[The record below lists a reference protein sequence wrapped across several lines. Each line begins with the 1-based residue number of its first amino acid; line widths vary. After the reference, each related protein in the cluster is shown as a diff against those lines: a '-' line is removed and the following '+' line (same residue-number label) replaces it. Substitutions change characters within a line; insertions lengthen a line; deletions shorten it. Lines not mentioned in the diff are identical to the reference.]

1 MGAICLYNATGKVAP
16 QGRVGY
22 MLLRTYR
29 LTDKFGLF
37 ILKSFSFVVLIMT
50 DSVSVVFGIFSKGG
64 LGAGGVL
71 LAVVVGLAT
80 LLLRVLR
87 FLRDI
92 LFWILHKLGR
102 VVSITGKSAT
112 KGATNI
118 GGKAVRGVSDGT
130 SSAMARRS
138 ARVEI
143 DTTLAEDP
151 LRAQNR
157 VLSGLIVVVLMV
169 LIGVVI
175 WATSRPNTTP
185 IAPLSPNL
193 GLNVG
198 VPTQSAE
205 QPAVVLNV
213 PTAIPT
219 ITPIP
224 AVLQSAG
231 TLAYVVREAGQWDI
245 WAVPVGTRNALRIVN
260 SPEDDR
266 DPAWS
271 HDGTRLAYASR
282 REDSNWDLYI
292 YDLRTGG
299 TNRMTFN
306 LAFEANPQWS
316 PDDLYLVYESYQQT
330 THLDLYFMRSD
341 GSEVP
346 QRLPA
351 SSDAPDFS
359 PAWSPDGRRI
369 AFVSWRDGNQDIYIF
384 DFNTGDTVN
393 VTNTPNRQEDY
404 PAWSPDGD
412 TLAFSAPENGI
423 ETVFVQDLTNN
434 SPSQAFRRGR
444 MPAWSPDGLSIA
456 FMVDATD
463 LSATFITVASFSD
476 GGVATEVIQAPFGAG
491 HPFWMDAPLPPA
503 LVNAGGFPLA
513 NTDPLF
519 IEQERPPSGDPPY
532 GLGALVNV
540 SNASQPILSER
551 VNDSFNE
558 LRVRANEV
566 IGVDFLG
573 DITDALW
580 TLEHRR
586 QVGETVRNWHYT
598 GRAFSINRNQVGFP
612 PPFEVI
618 REDSD
623 LATYWRIYVRVAETA
638 QNGSL
643 GEPLRRM
650 PWDFSAAVQGDVDAY
665 NQGGRLRGQMPSGY
679 YVDLTTL
686 ALDYGWTRDA
696 TTSDWRNNFNGR
708 SYWIFQKRDGLQWY
722 NAMRELYAESQLGG
736 FVPTPTPAPIPT
748 LTQQP

>member
-1 MGAICLYNATGKVAP
+1 
-16 QGRVGY
+16 

-29 LTDKFGLF
+29 LTDKLGLF
-37 ILKSFSFVVLIMT
+37 ILKSLSFFALIMT
-50 DSVSVVFGIFSKGG
+50 DSLSVVMGIFSKGG
-64 LGAGGVL
+64 LGVGGAL
-71 LAVVVGLAT
+71 FVVFKGIAT

-92 LFWILHKLGR
+92 LFWILDKIGRLAGVLLG
-102 VVSITGKSAT
+102 VFSIAGKSAT
-112 KGATNI
+112 KGATNV

-130 SSAMARRS
+130 ATAMARRS

-157 VLSGLIVVVLMV
+157 VLSGLIVVVLLA
-169 LIGVVI
+169 LIGVVV
-175 WATSRPNTTP
+175 WATSRNNNVPVV
-185 IAPLSPNL
+185 PLSPNL
-193 GLNVG
+193 DLNSG
-198 VPTQSAE
+198 IPTQSIE
-205 QPAVVLNV
+205 QPDVVLNV
-213 PTAIPT
+213 QTPIPTA
-219 ITPIP
+219 TPIP

-231 TLAYVVREAGQWDI
+231 TLAYVVREVGQTDI
-245 WAVPVGTRNALRIVN
+245 WAIPIGTRNSLRIVN
-260 SPEDDR
+260 SPEHDR

-271 HDGTRLAYASR
+271 SDGTRLAYASR

-299 TNRMTFN
+299 TTRMTFN
-306 LAFEANPQWS
+306 LAFEANPKWS

-330 THLDLYFMRSD
+330 THLDLYYMRSD
-341 GSEVP
+341 GSAVP
-346 QRLPA
+346 ERLPA

-369 AFVSWRDGNQDIYIF
+369 AFVSWREGNQDIYLF
-384 DFNTGDTVN
+384 DFNTGETTN
-393 VTNTPNRQEDY
+393 LTNTPTRHEDY
-404 PAWSPDGD
+404 PVWSPDGA
-412 TLAFSAPENGI
+412 TLAYSAPENGI
-423 ETVFVQDLTNN
+423 ETVFTQDLTTNT
-434 SPSQAFRRGR
+434 PPQAFRRGR

-463 LSATFITVASFSD
+463 LSATFITVAPFID
-476 GGVATEVIQAPFGAG
+476 GGVATEVLQVPYGAE
-491 HPFWMDAPLPPA
+491 HPIWMDAPLPPA

-513 NTDPLF
+513 ITDPLYV
-519 IEQERPPSGDPPY
+519 EQSRPPSGDPPY
-532 GLGALVNV
+532 GLGPLVNI
-540 SNASQPILSER
+540 SQASQPVLSER
-551 VNDSFNE
+551 VNDSFNA
-558 LRVRANEV
+558 LRIRANEI

-586 QVGETVRNWHYT
+586 EIGEPVRNWHYT

-612 PPFEVI
+612 PPFEVV

-623 LATYWRIYVRVAETA
+623 LATYWRIYVRVAEDA

-650 PWDFSAAVQGDVDAY
+650 PWDFAAALQGDVDAY
-665 NQGGRLRGQMPSGY
+665 NQGGRLRGQMPAGY
-679 YVDLTTL
+679 YVDLTEL
-686 ALDYGWTRDA
+686 ALDYGWTRELA
-696 TTSDWRNNFNGR
+696 TNDWRNNFNGR
-708 SYWIFQKRDGLQWY
+708 NYWVFQKREGLAWY
-722 NAMRELYAESQLGG
+722 DAMRELYAESQLGG

>member
-1 MGAICLYNATGKVAP
+1 
-16 QGRVGY
+16 

-37 ILKSFSFVVLIMT
+37 ILKSLSFFAIIMT
-50 DSVSVVFGIFSKGG
+50 DSISVVFGVFSKGG
-64 LGAGGVL
+64 LGIGGL
-71 LAVVVGLAT
+71 FLAIFGGIAMF
-80 LLLRVLR
+80 LLRLLR

-92 LFWILHKLGR
+92 LFWILDKLGG
-102 VVSITGKSAT
+102 VVSIAGKRAT
-112 KGATNI
+112 KGATVI

-130 SSAMARRS
+130 STAMARRS

-151 LRAQNR
+151 LRSQNR
-157 VLSGLIVVVLMV
+157 VLSGLIVVVLLA

-175 WATSRPNTTP
+175 WATSRQNNAP

-205 QPAVVLNV
+205 QPNVVLNV

-219 ITPIP
+219 ATPIP

-231 TLAYVVREAGQWDI
+231 TLAYVIREVGQTDI
-245 WAVPVGTRNALRIVN
+245 WAVPVGTRNPLRIVN

-299 TNRMTFN
+299 TSRMTFN

-316 PDDLYLVYESYQQT
+316 PDDLYLIYESYQQT
-330 THLDLYFMRSD
+330 THIDLYYMRSD

-369 AFVSWRDGNQDIYIF
+369 AFVSWRDGNQDIYLF
-384 DFNTGDTVN
+384 DFDTGETIN
-393 VTNTPNRQEDY
+393 LTNTPTRQEDY

-412 TLAFSAPENGI
+412 VLAFSAPENGI
-423 ETVFVQDLTNN
+423 ETIFVQDLTTNGT
-434 SPSQAFRRGR
+434 PQAFRRGR

-463 LSATFITVASFSD
+463 SSATFITVAPYIE
-476 GGVATEVIQAPFGAG
+476 GGVATEVLQVPFGAA

-503 LVNAGGFPLA
+503 LVNAGGFPLSA
-513 NTDPLF
+513 NESLY
-519 IEQERPPSGDPPY
+519 IEQSRPASGDPPY
-532 GLGALVNV
+532 GLGSLVNIN
-540 SNASQPILSER
+540 NAAQPVLSER

-558 LRVRANEV
+558 MRVRANEL

-586 QVGETVRNWHYT
+586 QVGEPVRNWHYT

-612 PPFEVI
+612 APFEVI

-650 PWDFSAAVQGDVDAY
+650 PWDFSAAGLGDVDAY

-679 YVDLTTL
+679 YVDLTEL

-696 TTSDWRNNFNGR
+696 ATNDWRNSFNGR
-708 SYWIFQKRDGLQWY
+708 NYWVFQKREGLQWY
-722 NAMRELYAESQLGG
+722 EAMRELYAESQLGG